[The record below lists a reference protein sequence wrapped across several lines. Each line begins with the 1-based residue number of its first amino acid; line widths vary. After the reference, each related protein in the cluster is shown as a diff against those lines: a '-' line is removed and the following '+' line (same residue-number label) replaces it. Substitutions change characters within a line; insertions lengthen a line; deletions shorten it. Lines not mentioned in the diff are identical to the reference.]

1 LKFELAALNFQ
12 LLTVVTPNE
21 EVDKDGEVRIQI
33 PKIQLIKSGHFFE
46 KIIETIISDPNMGNF
61 SDCFVMPK
69 NIFYIM
75 PDLLDPIFGI
85 D

>member
-1 LKFELAALNFQ
+1 MFELAALNFQ

-33 PKIQLIKSGHFFE
+33 PKIQLIKSDQFFE
-46 KIIETIISDPNMGNF
+46 KIMETIISDPNIRIF
-61 SDCFVMPK
+61 SDRFIMPK
-69 NIFYIM
+69 NIFNM

>member
-1 LKFELAALNFQ
+1 MFELAALNFQ

-33 PKIQLIKSGHFFE
+33 PKIQLIKSDQFFE
-46 KIIETIISDPNMGNF
+46 KIMETIISDPNIRIF
-61 SDCFVMPK
+61 SDRFIMPK
-69 NIFYIM
+69 NIFYM